1 MFSQAVVAHAE
12 MSFNERLEDRSAV
25 PVENGAAV
33 TIEQLRIH
41 HCRWPLG
48 AVEAK
53 PPFLYCG
60 ERALTGKPYCDEHC
74 ARASQARREGSAPS
88 LRVSAFSH
96 SESGEHPAN
105 RRRFLA
111 TLINAASPVQSVP
124 PMVEIKV

>member
-1 MFSQAVVAHAE
+1 MFSPHSE
-12 MSFNERLEDRSAV
+12 MPLSERVEDHSAV

-33 TIEQLRIH
+33 TLEYLRTH
-41 HCRWPLG
+41 YCRWPLG

-74 ARASQARREGSAPS
+74 ARAFQARKGSGLGDRRS
-88 LRVSAFSH
+88 SFSH
-96 SESGEHPAN
+96 SESGEHPAK

-111 TLINAASPVQSVP
+111 TLINAGPPVQSVP